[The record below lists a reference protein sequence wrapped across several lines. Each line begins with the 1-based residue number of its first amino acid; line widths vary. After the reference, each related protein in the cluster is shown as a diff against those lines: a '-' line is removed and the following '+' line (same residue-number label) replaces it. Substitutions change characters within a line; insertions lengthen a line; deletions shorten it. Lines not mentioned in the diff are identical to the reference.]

1 MLARSK
7 AVEAI
12 AARAHR
18 ARDEALERLALSI
31 GESTTA
37 ELGRLAGK
45 LVVGRLTL
53 NFHPDRISSS
63 GSSVAAGLL
72 ADGRY
77 RSQWVTGLSSGS
89 RSALIG
95 GDRHGWEAGMF
106 DGAYDVADATV
117 ERPVYGS
124 LDLLADPH
132 GGSPRFGS
140 GFAVLKSHVLAR
152 TTMCIGDSHAG
163 PRDVGTIVE
172 PLALLAGLAEQAAA
186 GSLLGRP
193 MGLDELRAV
202 LDGRL
207 RSDRPGR
214 NLDWYVEAQVHG
226 GVDLAS
232 DVESVVLDPS
242 FRGTHVERDLSQ
254 AADRYGFRLD
264 WHDGSELAMDA
275 IPPDFRG
282 PSVAELGRRIARTDG
297 LLDAF
302 TIGSAAQGTWP
313 GPALA
318 EGDPPDSDLQQLK
331 YLWHALL
338 AFGHDA
344 RPRGL

>member
-1 MLARSK
+1 MGDATTT
-7 AVEAI
+7 EF
-12 AARAHR
+12 
-18 ARDEALERLALSI
+18 
-31 GESTTA
+31 ESWAQKLTG
-37 ELGRLAGK
+37 GR
-45 LVVGRLTL
+45 VTL
-53 NFHPDRISSS
+53 NFHPDRVSSS
-63 GSSVAAGLL
+63 GTTVAAGLF

-77 RSQWVTGLSSGS
+77 RSQWVTGLSNGS
-89 RSALIG
+89 RSALPG

-106 DGAYDVADATV
+106 DGAYDVADAQI
-117 ERPVYGS
+117 ERPVYGA

-140 GFAVLKSHVLAR
+140 GFAVLKAHVLSR
-152 TTMCIGDSHAG
+152 TTLCVGDSHAG

-193 MGLDELRAV
+193 MDVGDLRAV

-207 RSDRPGR
+207 RLDRPSR

-226 GVDLAS
+226 GVDLG
-232 DVESVVLDPS
+232 DDIESIVLDPS
-242 FRGTHVERDLSQ
+242 FRGTPVERDLSK

-264 WHDGSELAMDA
+264 WHDGSELVADA
-275 IPPDFRG
+275 VPPEFRG
-282 PSVAELGRRIARTDG
+282 PTVAELGRRIARADG

-302 TIGSAAQGTWP
+302 TIGCAAP
-313 GPALA
+313 GAPLGPPTA
-318 EGDPPDSDLQQLK
+318 EGDPPESDLQQLK

-344 RPRGL
+344 VPGAC